1 MKSARIIALLVVL
14 AVSLAAVCMS
24 CYSLGLAH
32 AAPVVAPKADA
43 GRSKI
48 TCEELVIK
56 SKDGKHSIV
65 MVAGQDSVGVWV
77 SGPKGR
83 QAAIVSKEGDG
94 ANNYIGLY
102 REGETKCAWAVSLDH
117 KGNPIV
123 QTITDDRIKVV
134 PVKP

>member
-24 CYSLGLAH
+24 CYSMGLAH

-65 MVAGQDSVGVWV
+65 LFALDDGVAINVH
-77 SGPKGR
+77 GPGKQFVQIASLKGY
-83 QAAIVSKEGDG
+83 DG
-94 ANNYIGLY
+94 PYIGIH
-102 REGETKCAWAVSLDH
+102 GGKQCNWSVALDH
-117 KGNPIV
+117 KGNPFL
-123 QTITDDRIKVV
+123 QTAVDGVIKHT